1 VVILKSILSIALS
14 NILKK
19 KAQSIMLFIIITVSA
34 VSFGS
39 SIGVLASINSP
50 FEKTFN
56 DLKGPHDTFILDS
69 KLYNS
74 TEIRDWWKKNKSV
87 EAVSDLIPCV
97 VASSPYLNGKMLD
110 SGFFLSEMV
119 NSTKRIN
126 DLKIIEGSKSDSPKD
141 NEIWIPTGIAYNKG
155 MSVGDNIRITVPG
168 GTKTFKISAIIVD
181 PIFSSQMINP
191 VRVWVASGTLQ
202 KIYPKEALNSSF
214 LSVRYLDIKDSVK
227 IWEEFESFIGAP
239 FSGFKFSYEI
249 ISLSFTML
257 YQIIG
262 IVLLIFSLI
271 LLFITLYIMF
281 STVSDAV
288 LSDYKTIGTL
298 KASGFTPFNIIWIY
312 VSHIMLI
319 SVFAI
324 PIGLLASTFVIKI
337 LSGSLMK
344 ILGIANTNLQVWT
357 ILISVFFIMMFVMGL
372 SAFISS
378 KKAGNVKAADAIRY
392 GEPPQRFKNKRSGTK
407 IYSSLPMGISLGIN
421 QIMAYKRQILFSF
434 IIFFVT
440 AFVTVLSI
448 NSLESIKKMSEN
460 RTEFGFDSSDIIV
473 ESKGTKFGVDN
484 SKILSWLKSDSRV
497 KDVLASSYI
506 SSGVI
511 PKDFQNASMSII
523 GVCYDGD
530 MSKMDLKTT
539 DGKNPA
545 NDKEIAL
552 ARNTSKKYNKK
563 VGDTFNLY
571 IEGKLL
577 EFRVSGIYQG
587 INNMGQGYRITYNA
601 VLKANKEFEANE
613 ILVKFIDDTDIT
625 AFTADLKKGFG
636 NGIDVTA
643 TEKAFKGIMDPI
655 VSNMALAV
663 LFVSIIFISVLI
675 VTLVS
680 STTLFIHK
688 NKKIFGIYK
697 AIGVTPNQSRLSIIF
712 KNLII
717 TVIAGSLGILTSLL
731 ILPSVMSLMCQSMGV
746 INFPFIINSLQTAAV
761 LPLMMILNFIS
772 SYIPSGRILKIN
784 ARVLTSE

>member
-1 VVILKSILSIALS
+1 MKSILGIALS
-14 NILKK
+14 NIVKK
-19 KAQSIMLFIIITVSA
+19 KAQSIMLFIILTVSA

-50 FEKTFN
+50 FEKTFD
-56 DLKGPHDTFILDS
+56 DLKGPHDTFMLDS

-74 TEIRDWWKKNKSV
+74 TDIRDWWTKNKGV
-87 EAVSDLIPCV
+87 ETVSDLIPCV
-97 VASSPYLNGKMLD
+97 TSGTPYHNGKMLD
-110 SGFFLSEMV
+110 VSFFLSEIA
-119 NSTKRIN
+119 SSQKRIN
-126 DLKIIEGSKSDSPKD
+126 DLKIIEGSKTDSPKPG
-141 NEIWIPTGIAYNKG
+141 EIWIPTGIAYSKEIK
-155 MSVGDNIRITVPG
+155 VGDSIKITVPG

-191 VRVWVASGTLQ
+191 VRVWVTQGTLQ
-202 KIYPKEALNSSF
+202 RIYPKDALNSSF
-214 LSVRYLDIKDSVK
+214 LSVRYFDMNDSAGV
-227 IWEEFESFIGAP
+227 WEEFESFLGAP

-249 ISLSFTML
+249 ISISFTML

-271 LLFITLYIMF
+271 LLLITLYVMF
-281 STVSDAV
+281 STVSDSIV
-288 LSDYKTIGTL
+288 SDYKTIGTL
-298 KASGFTPFNIIWIY
+298 KACGFTPLNIIWIY
-312 VSHIMLI
+312 VCQIMLL

-324 PIGLLASTFVIKI
+324 PLGLLASNIVIKV
-337 LSGSLMK
+337 LSASLIK
-344 ILGIANTNLQVWT
+344 ILGIANTNLHSCT
-357 ILISVFFIMMFVMGL
+357 ILVLVFFVMMFVMGIAAL
-372 SAFISS
+372 ISS

-392 GEPPQRFKNKRSGTK
+392 GEPPQRLKNKKSGTK
-407 IYSSLPMGISLGIN
+407 IYPSLPISISLGIN

-460 RTEFGFDSSDIIV
+460 RTEFGFDSSDVMV
-473 ESKGTKFGVDN
+473 ESKGIKFGVDN
-484 SKILSWLKSDSRV
+484 SKVISWLKSDARV

-506 SSGVI
+506 TSAVI
-511 PKDFQNASMSII
+511 PKDSKNASMSVI

-530 MSKMDLKTT
+530 MSKMGLKTME
-539 DGKNPA
+539 GANPA
-545 NDKEIAL
+545 NDNEIAL
-552 ARNTSKKYNKK
+552 AINTGKKYNKK
-563 VGDTFNLY
+563 VGDIFNLY
-571 IEGKLL
+571 IEGKLMK
-577 EFRVSGIYQG
+577 FRVSGIYQG

-613 ILVKFIDDTDIT
+613 ILVKLNNSTGISP
-625 AFTADLKKGFG
+625 FTTDLKKSFG
-636 NGIDVTA
+636 NGIDSTS
-643 TEKAFKGIMDPI
+643 TEKAFKGVMDPI

-663 LFVSIIFISVLI
+663 IFVSIIFISVLI

-697 AIGVTPNQSRLSIIF
+697 TIGVTPNQSRLSIMF
-712 KNLII
+712 KNIII
-717 TVIAGSLGILTSLL
+717 TIIAGSMGILASLL

-746 INFPFIINSLQTAAV
+746 INFPFIINGLHTASV
-761 LPLMMILNFIS
+761 LPLMMILSFIS

-784 ARVLTSE
+784 ARILTSE